1 MLVKRFFL
9 LSADQPLGRW
19 NVHFGLPERG
29 FGAKSHF
36 MWKTA
41 TLVKPASRF
50 QPLQITLI
58 DFSYSKWKN
67 EKRKR
72 NEHFRASWKGLM
84 VKKSFRSFQK
94 RQFEKRIF
102 NQYYEYH
109 KFVENQLNF
118 KPILETKSAPFRTV
132 RINRTTIL
140 GNQSTWDKSRVM
152 HHRHFNRLF
161 SAKKKG

>member
-41 TLVKPASRF
+41 TLDKMASGFWF

-58 DFSYSKWKN
+58 SATPI

-72 NEHFRASWKGLM
+72 NAHSLGLLKG
-84 VKKSFRSFQK
+84 VNGAKKSFRSFQK
-94 RQFEKRIF
+94 TQFEKRIF

-161 SAKKKG
+161 SAKKG

>member
-1 MLVKRFFL
+1 MLVKRFFFVECW
-9 LSADQPLGRW
+9 S
-19 NVHFGLPERG
+19 
-29 FGAKSHF
+29 
-36 MWKTA
+36 
-41 TLVKPASRF
+41 ASRALKCTF
-50 QPLQITLI
+50 WAAWEGIRCKKSFHVENRHIGQTGLKISATPNYINWLQPLQM
-58 DFSYSKWKN
+58 KKN

-152 HHRHFNRLF
+152 HRRHFNRLF
-161 SAKKKG
+161 SAKKG

>member
-1 MLVKRFFL
+1 MYI
-9 LSADQPLGRW
+9 LGC
-19 NVHFGLPERG
+19 LRG
-29 FGAKSHF
+29 DSVQKDISCGKMPHWTKWPWGFDSSHSKLH
-36 MWKTA
+36 W
-41 TLVKPASRF
+41 L
-50 QPLQITLI
+50 QPLQ
-58 DFSYSKWKN
+58 N

-109 KFVENQLNF
+109 KFVETQLNF

-152 HHRHFNRLF
+152 PHRHFNRLF

>member
-1 MLVKRFFL
+1 MYI
-9 LSADQPLGRW
+9 LGCLRGDSVQKVISCGKLPHW
-19 NVHFGLPERG
+19 TKWPRGLD
-29 FGAKSHF
+29 FSHSKLH
-36 MWKTA
+36 W
-41 TLVKPASRF
+41 F
-50 QPLQITLI
+50 QPLQL
-58 DFSYSKWKN
+58 K
-67 EKRKR
+67 KRKR

-161 SAKKKG
+161 SAKKGSIRRATNQKWDNFFFRAKPA

>member
-1 MLVKRFFL
+1 MYI
-9 LSADQPLGRW
+9 LGCLRGDS
-19 NVHFGLPERG
+19 VQKVISCGKLPHWTKWPRG
-29 FGAKSHF
+29 FDFSHSKLH
-36 MWKTA
+36 W
-41 TLVKPASRF
+41 F
-50 QPLQITLI
+50 QPLQ
-58 DFSYSKWKN
+58 N

>member
-1 MLVKRFFL
+1 MYI
-9 LSADQPLGRW
+9 
-19 NVHFGLPERG
+19 FGPPERG
-29 FGAKSHF
+29 FWCRKSFHV
-36 MWKTA
+36 KTA
-41 TLVKPASRF
+41 TMVKTASRF

-58 DFSYSKWKN
+58 DFSHS
-67 EKRKR
+67 KRKR

-161 SAKKKG
+161 SAKKG

>member
-1 MLVKRFFL
+1 MYI
-9 LSADQPLGRW
+9 
-19 NVHFGLPERG
+19 FGPPERG
-29 FGAKSHF
+29 FRCRKSFHVENCHIGQNGLGVF
-36 MWKTA
+36 DFSHSKLHW
-41 TLVKPASRF
+41 F
-50 QPLQITLI
+50 QPLQ
-58 DFSYSKWKN
+58 N

-140 GNQSTWDKSRVM
+140 GNQSTWDKYRVM
-152 HHRHFNRLF
+152 HRRQFNRLF
-161 SAKKKG
+161 SAKKG